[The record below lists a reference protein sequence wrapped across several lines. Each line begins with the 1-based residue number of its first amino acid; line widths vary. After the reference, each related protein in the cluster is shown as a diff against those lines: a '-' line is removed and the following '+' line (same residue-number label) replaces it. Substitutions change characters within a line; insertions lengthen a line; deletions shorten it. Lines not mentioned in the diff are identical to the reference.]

1 MTMFGLTHR
10 LLTAIGALAL
20 LALAEPAAA
29 QVSNQ
34 TILNRLDHVTQAW
47 SRKLGAGRFAL
58 VLDNQAV
65 LDKETG
71 LVWERTPDPRTDPV
85 AIAAIRCTLRNVG
98 GRKGWRL
105 PTAEE
110 LLSLVDPTRSAP
122 ALPAG
127 HPFTN
132 LSPSTSYWT
141 ATGSPF
147 NSISNLVVRIADGEA
162 TLESQTDDFLVWCV
176 RGGASS
182 VEPQ

>member
-1 MTMFGLTHR
+1 MIMPALSYR
-10 LLTAIGALAL
+10 LLGALGALAC
-20 LALAEPAAA
+20 LAVAEPAAA

-47 SRKLGAGRFAL
+47 SRKLGANRFAL

-65 LDKETG
+65 LDRETG
-71 LVWERTPDPRTDPV
+71 LVWERAPDPRTDPV
-85 AIAAIRCTLRNVG
+85 EIAALRCLLKPVG

-105 PTAEE
+105 PTVEE
-110 LLSLVDPTRSAP
+110 LLSLVEPTRANP

-132 LSPSTSYWT
+132 LSPTTAYWT

-147 NSISNLVVRIADGEA
+147 DSISNLVVRIADGEV
-162 TLESQTDDFLVWCV
+162 TVESQTDEFLVWCV
-176 RGGASS
+176 RGS
-182 VEPQ
+182 VPHAQAQ